1 MPKITQQQ
9 ISDIF
14 GVDQKMVS
22 RWKQQGAPLD
32 DFQALC
38 KWLRLNRQRM
48 PKELKAGIERVER
61 KASKDVI
68 KRSFPFSYP

>member
-38 KWLRLNRQRM
+38 KWLRLYYRYIRM
-48 PKELKAGIERVER
+48 PEKQ
-61 KASKDVI
+61 
-68 KRSFPFSYP
+68 